1 MWPCGIVTL
10 ISELFLAES
19 KAQVYGH
26 LHQFLQSVPTT
37 ASNLSKL
44 VFVLQ
49 KQQMTAISSRQLCNF
64 IIHLILLGL
73 QILFGCHLEYLFGML
88 QGMCSIIFIAYPEFI
103 CYDDGC
109 HLQKYARNS
118 SRSDLTPTTT
128 ILSQVE
134 TVVDKM
140 HFARH
145 MDSWCKTTCDPHLF
159 SDLRKVHAHM
169 HFSRA
174 LYVAF
179 NGASYKMLGLGKKI
193 DMN

>member
-64 IIHLILLGL
+64 IIRLILLGL
-73 QILFGCHLEYLFGML
+73 QILIGCYLECLFGML
-88 QGMCSIIFIAYPEFI
+88 QGTYSILFIAYPEFI

-109 HLQKYARNS
+109 HLRKYARNS

-134 TVVDKM
+134 IVVDKM
-140 HFARH
+140 HFAGH
-145 MDSWCKTTCDPHLF
+145 VDSWCKTTCDPHLF
-159 SDLRKVHAHM
+159 SDLRKVHAQCT
-169 HFSRA
+169 FPRP
-174 LYVAF
+174 F
-179 NGASYKMLGLGKKI
+179 MLLSILQATKS
-193 DMN
+193 